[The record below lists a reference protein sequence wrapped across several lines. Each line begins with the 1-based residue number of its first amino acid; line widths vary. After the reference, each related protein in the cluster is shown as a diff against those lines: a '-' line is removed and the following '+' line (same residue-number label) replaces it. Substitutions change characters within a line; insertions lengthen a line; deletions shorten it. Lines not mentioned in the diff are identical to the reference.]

1 MSFPENDRKTQSK
14 SGKTFPDDR
23 GYNRAP
29 ISPAIADAL
38 RAEFG
43 RAGAAVK
50 VVARL
55 TDANERTVRN
65 WFEGKNAPSGENL
78 IVLIHHSDAV
88 LETVL
93 GLSRR
98 SELLVVGKLD
108 SLRTQLEQV
117 VVALGELKGR

>member
-1 MSFPENDRKTQSK
+1 MSFPENDRKVQFK
-14 SGKTFPDDR
+14 SGRSLPDDR
-23 GYNRAP
+23 RYNHAP
-29 ISPAIADAL
+29 IPPAIAKAL
-38 RAEFG
+38 KAELG

-50 VVARL
+50 GVARL
-55 TDANERTVRN
+55 TAANERTVRN

-108 SLRTQLEQV
+108 SLRTQLERIL
-117 VVALGELKGR
+117 VALSELKGR